1 MRVTKWYR
9 VVGLCGV
16 LLAVGH
22 PAFAQA
28 DGPRGF
34 IGGLAGATVHE
45 QTAGMLGAQAGIRA
59 AGGLHIIGE
68 AGWLRN
74 VLPGQIQG
82 DIDIVSA
89 LLGLGGSPVA
99 IDARLQARYGFGG
112 LRWSAVRG
120 RFSPF
125 VESGF
130 GAARLTLQVDAAGD
144 STIGEE
150 IEEDLRDSTDATK
163 PLFMA
168 GGGLHVALGGP
179 VSLDTGY
186 RYTRIFTDEPTIN
199 AHAVYGALKVGF

>member
-28 DGPRGF
+28 DAPRAF

-45 QTAGMLGAQAGIRA
+45 QTAGVLGAQAGIRA

-74 VLPGQIQG
+74 VLPGPVQG

-99 IDARLQARYGFGG
+99 IDARLQAGYGFGG
-112 LRWSAVRG
+112 LRWSPVRA
-120 RFSPF
+120 RLSPF
-125 VESGF
+125 VESGV
-130 GAARLTLQVDAAGD
+130 GAARLTLHVDAAGD
-144 STIGEE
+144 LGED
-150 IEEDLRDSTDATK
+150 IEDDLRDSTDATK

-168 GGGLHVALGGP
+168 GGGLNVVLGGP
-179 VSLDTGY
+179 VSLDAGY
-186 RYTRIFTDEPTIN
+186 RYTRIFTDEPVIN
-199 AHAVYGALKVGF
+199 AHAVYGAVKVGF